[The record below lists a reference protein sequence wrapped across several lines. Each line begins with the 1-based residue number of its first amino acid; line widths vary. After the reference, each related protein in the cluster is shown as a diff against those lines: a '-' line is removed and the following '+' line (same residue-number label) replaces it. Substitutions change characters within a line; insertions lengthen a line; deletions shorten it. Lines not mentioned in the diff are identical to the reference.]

1 MAAKTFDSWLSD
13 SGHASWPSS
22 MCQAMNKAWNA
33 ATKAAEAR
41 FTSHNTGSP
50 KFLSF
55 DEFDTICISH
65 GISTATARLVYS
77 EVRQKLRAGA

>member
-41 FTSHNTGSP
+41 FTSNNTGSP
-50 KFLSF
+50 KLFTSAQVVDALEGCRDLECALELF
-55 DEFDTICISH
+55 RGWE
-65 GISTATARLVYS
+65 
-77 EVRQKLRAGA
+77 